1 MNQAGLFAGLSL
13 TQPRILGIINVT
25 PDSFS
30 DGGEAYAPEDAL
42 KRGKEMLAAG
52 ADILDVGGE
61 STRPGAKPISADDE
75 ISRVLPVIEGLAGM
89 GALVSID
96 TRRAPVMR
104 SAIKA
109 GAVIINDVSALTG
122 DKDSLVV
129 VANSG
134 LPVILMHMQGDP
146 GTMQDHPQYD
156 DAAKDVY
163 HYLADRIQAC
173 EAAGID
179 RGLIAVDPG
188 IGFGKTLAHN
198 LDILGRLSLY
208 NDLGVTVMLGAS
220 RKSFIGKISAGDDP
234 KDRLGGSI
242 AACVAAYRQG
252 VRLFRV
258 HDVAETRQA
267 LAVFQAIN
275 EAGG

>member
-1 MNQAGLFAGLSL
+1 LNQAGLFAGLSL
-13 TQPRILGIINVT
+13 AQPRILGIINAT

-30 DGGEAYAPEDAL
+30 DGGEAYALEDAL

-61 STRPGAKPISADDE
+61 STRPGAKSISIDEE

-104 SAIKA
+104 AAIDA
-109 GAVIINDVSALTG
+109 GAGIVNDVTALTG
-122 DKDSLVV
+122 DKDSLN
-129 VANSG
+129 VAADSG

-179 RGLIAVDPG
+179 RGRIAVDPG

-208 NDLGVTVMLGAS
+208 DDLGVPVMLGAS

-242 AACVAAYRQG
+242 AACVTAYSQG